1 MQLLHFTFY
10 HGHLLHGKFR
20 CIFMIRIALVMP
32 HVPRQLTLGFLSF
45 VLLTAKI
52 AIAFFLLLVQVA
64 LVVASCGASMFLPVT
79 HADPAEFV
87 ATLIAGHVVATLVL
101 LDRFVAARTRFCVCH
116 DPGHILGLGVD
127 FYRPGFCSLTGSRSM
142 RA

>member
-1 MQLLHFTFY
+1 
-10 HGHLLHGKFR
+10 
-20 CIFMIRIALVMP
+20 MP

-52 AIAFFLLLVQVA
+52 AIAFFLLLVKVA
-64 LVVASCGASMFLPVT
+64 LVIASCGAAMFLPVT
-79 HADPAEFV
+79 HADPAELV

-101 LDRFVAARTRFCVCH
+101 LDRFVAARTRFCVGH
-116 DPGHILGLGVD
+116 DPGHILRLGVD
-127 FYRPGFCSLTGSRSM
+127 FYRPGICSLTASRSM